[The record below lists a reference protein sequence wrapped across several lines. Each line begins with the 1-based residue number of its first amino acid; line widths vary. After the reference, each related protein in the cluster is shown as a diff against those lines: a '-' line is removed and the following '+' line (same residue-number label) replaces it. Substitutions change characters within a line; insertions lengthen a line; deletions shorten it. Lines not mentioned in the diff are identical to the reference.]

1 MNGCFDRS
9 DRCSLRR
16 QVHHISLVI
25 VLIFTIAM
33 GAHGHDIEV
42 DFNIEAQP
50 VDSALLKFAQQA
62 RMPVLFPSGQF
73 ANLTANQLVGRFQ
86 VETALIILLEGTG
99 IEASIEGDTGQLV
112 VRAAESVQEPKTQE
126 EKIMASMQP
135 QSTRR
140 VLASAI
146 SALFA
151 GAAAG
156 SVSAQAPQ
164 GDPVPQVEEIS
175 VTGSRIRVTSGMSTP
190 TPVTALTLDELQSF
204 EPASTVAEQLDA
216 LPQFFQTQ
224 TAQRGGG
231 TLFGDASG
239 SYLNLRGMGK
249 QRTLVLFDG
258 SRVVPAD
265 RASSVNVDNFPTA
278 LIRSVDVV
286 TGGAS
291 AAYGA
296 DALAGVVN
304 FVLDREFEGLKIST
318 GSGVT
323 EFGDGANWNFS
334 VAGGKK
340 FGDRLNVIASMDA
353 RKINEIYR
361 QPHDMRN
368 FQSWGFVTNPAW
380 SPTAGPGIPRQITLP
395 NVHSTVYTPAGLIDR
410 PGFSLNRHTFTGDG
424 LGVRPFIRS
433 PISNI
438 GGPGATNTQS
448 GGLEGQVAERAFDGG
463 PSGNAVDQFSSFAAV
478 KYDFTDSF
486 SVFGQVMNGRT
497 VSESTGR
504 RGNPHLQ
511 TNTWAGTVFVDNA
524 YLPDNV
530 RQAMINE
537 GVTSFRFHKLGQL
550 RGPGISNYYDDRRN
564 EDISQML
571 SGTIGFD
578 LSFSN
583 GWDLRG
589 SYQRGTSKVISSAY
603 NIQRTDRFFLA
614 MDAVRHPVTGAIV
627 CNVTVR
633 NPSKAELAA
642 AMQGVPV
649 STTTPPLTT
658 FVDSPVG
665 PGSIENC
672 VPLNVFGHG
681 NASQEAIDYLVDDK
695 YARRRLGQ
703 HFAEML
709 LTGEL
714 FDGFGA
720 GPVSF
725 ASGLTYRKENFYQ
738 FAFEAGQ
745 DFPFERGMVNVPAL
759 GIRGIPNGFAG
770 GGALELNQFSGTGQ
784 ATGGFDVWEV
794 FGELNMPIW
803 ESASGSQRLGS
814 NLAYRSSDYSLSGRV
829 ASWKAGIDF
838 TLSDELRLRATKSR
852 DVREPS
858 LAEQFEIGGGGG
870 SVNDPFF
877 QGAFFAITSLNASN
891 PNLRP
896 EIADTVTAG
905 FIYQPTFASWVEGMQ
920 VSVDWY
926 QIDVSGAVGQLGP
939 QRIVDGCFF
948 DNTPQLC
955 ELVFRNA
962 STGIIDR
969 VMNQRLNIASA
980 KTSGVD
986 LEMQYRFETNF
997 FQGQQESWNIRALAG
1012 YLMENS
1018 DTPFQGTKRDA
1029 VGGLNRPEWTA
1040 VLTAN
1045 YQVGPWGMRLQQRFY
1060 DRTKINVLWVEGV
1073 DVDDNWTASQSI
1085 TNLGFSYGGDM
1096 TGGGNWRATLNINNL
1111 FDRDPPVLPSIS
1123 QRGGFQSVSNNF
1135 DVFGRRYQLNLNVNF

>member
-1 MNGCFDRS
+1 M
-9 DRCSLRR
+9 
-16 QVHHISLVI
+16 VI
-25 VLIFTIAM
+25 VMLLTVAQ
-33 GAHGHDIEV
+33 GSYGRDIEV
-42 DFNIEAQP
+42 DFDIEEQP
-50 VDSALLKFAQQA
+50 VDAALLKFAQQA
-62 RMPVLFPSGQF
+62 RMPVLFPSGVF
-73 ANLTANQLVGRFQ
+73 SNVRANPVVGRYSLEQ
-86 VETALIILLEGTG
+86 ALAVLLEGTG
-99 IEASIEGDTGQLV
+99 IEASIEGEVGQLV
-112 VRAAESVQEPKTQE
+112 VRTADPAQKPNTQEDNMMASVQPRG
-126 EKIMASMQP
+126 A
-135 QSTRR
+135 RR
-140 VLASAI
+140 LLASAI
-146 SALFA
+146 SAIFA

-164 GDPVPQVEEIS
+164 SNTGPQVEEIS

-190 TPVTALTLDELQSF
+190 TPVTALTIDELQSF
-204 EPASTVAEQLDA
+204 EPASTVSEQLDA

-224 TAQRGGG
+224 TAQRGGQ

-265 RASSVNVDNFPTA
+265 RASAVNVDNFPSA

-304 FVLDREFEGLKIST
+304 FVLDREFEGLKINT
-318 GSGVT
+318 GTGVT
-323 EFGDGANWNFS
+323 EYGDGANWNFS
-334 VAGGKK
+334 IAGGKK
-340 FGDRLNVIASMDA
+340 FGDRLNVIGSIDA

-361 QPHDMRN
+361 QPHDLRN

-380 SPTAGPGIPRQITLP
+380 APGAPAGVPRQITLP
-395 NVHSTVYTPAGLIDR
+395 NVHSTVYTPAGLIDQ

-424 LGVRPFIRS
+424 QGVRPFIRS
-433 PISNI
+433 EISNL

-448 GGLEGQVAERAFDGG
+448 GGLEGDVAARAFDGG

-486 SVFGQVMNGRT
+486 SMFGQVMSGRT

-511 TNTWAGTVFVDNA
+511 TNTWAGTVYVDNA
-524 YLPDNV
+524 FLPENV

-537 GVTSFRFHKLGQL
+537 GLTSFRFHKLGQL

-571 SGTIGFD
+571 SGTVGFD
-578 LSFSN
+578 LAFAN

-589 SYQRGTSKVISSAY
+589 SYQRGTSKVTTAAY

-614 MDAVRHPVTGAIV
+614 MDAVRHPETGAIV
-627 CNVTVR
+627 CNVSVR
-633 NPSKAELAA
+633 NPSRAELAA
-642 AMQGVPV
+642 AMEGVPV

-681 NASQEAIDYLVDDK
+681 HASQEAIDYLVDDK
-695 YARRRLGQ
+695 HARRRLGQ
-703 HFAEML
+703 HFAELL

-794 FGELNMPIW
+794 FGELNVPIW
-803 ESASGSQRLGS
+803 ESASG
-814 NLAYRSSDYSLSGRV
+814 A
-829 ASWKAGIDF
+829 
-838 TLSDELRLRATKSR
+838 
-852 DVREPS
+852 
-858 LAEQFEIGGGGG
+858 
-870 SVNDPFF
+870 
-877 QGAFFAITSLNASN
+877 
-891 PNLRP
+891 RP
-896 EIADTVTAG
+896 PA
-905 FIYQPTFASWVEGMQ
+905 
-920 VSVDWY
+920 
-926 QIDVSGAVGQLGP
+926 
-939 QRIVDGCFF
+939 
-948 DNTPQLC
+948 
-955 ELVFRNA
+955 
-962 STGIIDR
+962 
-969 VMNQRLNIASA
+969 
-980 KTSGVD
+980 
-986 LEMQYRFETNF
+986 
-997 FQGQQESWNIRALAG
+997 
-1012 YLMENS
+1012 
-1018 DTPFQGTKRDA
+1018 
-1029 VGGLNRPEWTA
+1029 
-1040 VLTAN
+1040 
-1045 YQVGPWGMRLQQRFY
+1045 
-1060 DRTKINVLWVEGV
+1060 
-1073 DVDDNWTASQSI
+1073 
-1085 TNLGFSYGGDM
+1085 
-1096 TGGGNWRATLNINNL
+1096 
-1111 FDRDPPVLPSIS
+1111 
-1123 QRGGFQSVSNNF
+1123 
-1135 DVFGRRYQLNLNVNF
+1135 